1 MNLENLTPGQWGRAK
16 DCRTLEKI
24 LAIALVCLAA
34 CLALAGCGA
43 SAASSSAA
51 STASSSAGS
60 LSSAASSASSDASD
74 SSSAQASA
82 ESASSAAQSQGIDY
96 LVLVN
101 KLNPLPD
108 GWEDAV
114 QTVHMKN
121 SEGSDVEV
129 EAKAYDAYQK
139 LKAALEA
146 EGVYVDLDSAYRNV
160 ADQQRIMDEFTRD
173 HGADYAKKTVA
184 PPGYSEH
191 HTGLA
196 LDLYLIIDGKEVD
209 ENADMMEHPE
219 IWEKIHAKLAEYGFI
234 LRYLDGDEHI
244 TGYAYEPWHIRYLDD
259 PAIAKEIMD
268 AGITFEEY
276 KSGKVM
282 PEVSYDY
289 GDSKLYTEEEL
300 KEAAI
305 QVKCE
310 FATFAG
316 CELHSLRYAGDEC
329 NTKENLDWLNSLSE
343 GRKFVQVAEFL
354 TDFHSPVEGGGAWE
368 PDKEM
373 KDWQWWLA
381 REEGQ
386 GWLLVSNGY

>member
-1 MNLENLTPGQWGRAK
+1 MYFGRAATAIRK
-16 DCRTLEKI
+16 PLE
-24 LAIALVCLAA
+24 AHAPAALMGTRAFCLALCLA
-34 CLALAGCGA
+34 SCLALAGCG
-43 SAASSSAA
+43 SGAASSSAA
-51 STASSSAGS
+51 STASSDA
-60 LSSAASSASSDASD
+60 SASSG
-74 SSSAQASA
+74 
-82 ESASSAAQSQGIDY
+82 AQSQSIDY
-96 LVLVN
+96 QVLVN

-114 QTVHMKN
+114 QIVHMTN

-129 EAKAYDAYQK
+129 EAKAYDAYQA
-139 LKAALEA
+139 LKADLEK
-146 EGVYVDLDSAYRNV
+146 EGVYVDLDSAFRNV

-196 LDLYLIIDGKEVD
+196 LDLYLIIDGKEID

-219 IWEKIHAKLAEYGFI
+219 IWEKIHAKLADHGFI

-244 TGYAYEPWHIRYLDD
+244 TGYAYEPWHIRYIDD

-282 PEVSYDY
+282 PEVAYDY
-289 GDSKLYTEEEL
+289 GASELYSTDEL

-329 NTKENLDWLNSLSE
+329 NTQENLDWLNSQSE
-343 GRKFVQVAEFL
+343 GRHFVQVAEFL

-368 PDKEM
+368 PDTEM

-386 GWLLVSNGY
+386 GWLLVTFGY